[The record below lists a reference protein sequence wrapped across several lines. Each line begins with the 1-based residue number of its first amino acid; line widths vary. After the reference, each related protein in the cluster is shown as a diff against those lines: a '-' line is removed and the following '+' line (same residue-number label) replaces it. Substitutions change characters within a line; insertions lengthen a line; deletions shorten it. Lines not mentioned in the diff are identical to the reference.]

1 MNLLPKASGNRPRV
15 ACEISAQGV
24 VAGQS
29 AVAGA
34 PLSAVARVVLADG
47 AVAPSLKPGNVVD
60 RVAVT
65 AALRSALESIGGR
78 ANARDANLT
87 LVIPDSAVRV
97 LLLDFEALPSREV
110 EALP

>member
-1 MNLLPKASGNRPRV
+1 MNLLPKASGIRPRV
-15 ACEISAQGV
+15 ACEIMPQGV
-24 VAGQS
+24 VAARS
-29 AVAGA
+29 ADAA
-34 PLSAVARVVLADG
+34 SPLSAVARVALAEG

-65 AALRSALESIGGR
+65 AAIRGALEQIGER

-97 LLLDFEALPSREV
+97 LLLDFEALPSRES
-110 EALP
+110 